1 MVLHPSEENS
11 GALCIKGFKT
21 CLPCYIYFHLLQ
33 FMGQYEVVVNASGF
47 RSRDLVGDKSVYPV
61 RGHLIRVNAPWI
73 KNWVYTDDLA
83 YFIPG

>member
-1 MVLHPSEENS
+1 
-11 GALCIKGFKT
+11 
-21 CLPCYIYFHLLQ
+21 
-33 FMGQYEVVVNASGF
+33 MGQYDVVVNASGF